1 MSGTEI
7 IAIVNLAAE
16 GVKTAWDVYSRART
30 EAQRQGVWTEEQSR
44 QFDEAMQA
52 RMRAAHWQPSGR

>member
-1 MSGTEI
+1 MNGAEI
-7 IAIVNLAAE
+7 ISIVNLAAE

-44 QFDEAMQA
+44 QFDEDMQT
-52 RMRAAHWQPSGR
+52 RMRAAHWQPSGQ